1 MNMETGLRLL
11 VEFDGVYGG
20 KQSKDRLIRTLRD
33 AIAILENTQSKDIFC
48 TPFRIEAMGE
58 EEES

>member
-20 KQSKDRLIRTLRD
+20 
-33 AIAILENTQSKDIFC
+33 AQSKDIFC